1 MFLEEEIKTL
11 IQLLPWMESLLTRL
25 DEKILSLKKASKKS
39 LVAYLV
45 AGDPDLDS
53 TLELMY
59 GFVDAGVDILEVG
72 VPFTDPIAEGPIIQA
87 AHDRALKNNT
97 SLTDIFTLIKKFRE
111 KDIDTP
117 IILMG
122 YINTF
127 LANIKALKESHAFG
141 SDAVL
146 IVDIPGESDLKNI
159 GIKNTN
165 LASISLIAPT
175 TSKDRISKI
184 CNNSSGFIYY
194 VTLRGVTGSSHLNI
208 SEAESNIK
216 YIRSQTSL
224 PIFAGFGIKT
234 PDDAS
239 NLSKISDGVVIGSS
253 LVEMI
258 HNQSSQKEFKK
269 IYNYLNEISEAISL

>member
-1 MFLEEEIKTL
+1 
-11 IQLLPWMESLLTRL
+11 MEYPLTRL
-25 DEKILSLKKASKKS
+25 DEKILSLKNASKKA

-53 TLELMY
+53 TLELMH
-59 GFVDAGVDILEVG
+59 GFVGAGVDILEVG

-97 SLTDIFTLIKKFRE
+97 SLTDIFKLIKKFRE
-111 KDIDTP
+111 KDTDTP

-127 LANIKALKESHAFG
+127 LASKKALWESHTFG

-208 SEAESNIK
+208 SEAKANIN

-258 HNQSSQKEFKK
+258 HNQSSKKDFKK
-269 IYNYLNEISEAISL
+269 IYNYLNEISEAITL

>member
-1 MFLEEEIKTL
+1 
-11 IQLLPWMESLLTRL
+11 MEYLLTRL
-25 DEKILSLKKASKKS
+25 DDKISSLNKTSKKA

-53 TLELMY
+53 TLELMH
-59 GFVDAGVDILEVG
+59 GFVNAGVDILEIG

-97 SLTDIFTLIKKFRE
+97 SLTDIFWLVEKFR
-111 KDIDTP
+111 KDNTETP

-122 YINTF
+122 YMNTF
-127 LANIKALKESHAFG
+127 LANSHAFTEADCSG

-146 IVDIPGESDLKNI
+146 IVDVPGESNLEEL
-159 GIKNTN
+159 GIKNKN

-175 TSKDRISKI
+175 TSEDRIAKI
-184 CNNSSGFIYY
+184 CNSSSGFIYY

-208 SEAESNIK
+208 DEAEKNINFIK
-216 YIRSQTSL
+216 SQTSL
-224 PIFAGFGIKT
+224 PVFAGFGIKT
-234 PDDAS
+234 PEDAS
-239 NLSKISDGVVIGSS
+239 NLSKISDGIVIGST

-258 HNQSSQKEFKK
+258 HNQSNQKEFKK
-269 IYNYLNEISEAISL
+269 IYNYLHEMSKAINR

>member
-1 MFLEEEIKTL
+1 
-11 IQLLPWMESLLTRL
+11 MEYPLSRL
-25 DEKILSLKKASKKS
+25 DEKIISLKNASKKA

-45 AGDPDLDS
+45 AGDPDIDS
-53 TLELMY
+53 TLELMH
-59 GFVDAGVDILEVG
+59 GFVNAGVDILEVG
-72 VPFTDPIAEGPIIQA
+72 VPFTDPIAEGPVIQA

-97 SLTDIFTLIKKFRE
+97 SLSEIFELIKKFRE

-122 YINTF
+122 YMNTF
-127 LANIKALKESHAFG
+127 LANAKALEESNAAG

-146 IVDIPGESDLKNI
+146 IVDIPGESDLKKI
-159 GIKNTN
+159 GIESKN

-208 SEAESNIK
+208 SEAERNIN

-224 PIFAGFGIKT
+224 PVFAGFGIKT
-234 PDDAS
+234 PDDAY

-253 LVEMI
+253 IVEMI

-269 IYNYLNEISEAISL
+269 IYNYLNEISKAIGL